1 MSRSDPRYH
10 ALDVRAETLTA
21 EAAAEVEADYDRK
34 RGRGPGRRPL
44 RERPEGPFAA
54 NLSAALALVD
64 AQDIADAVGDTS
76 KRIHRLSY
84 GYTLPHYY
92 ADIVPIAQFLKVD
105 PAHLAFEPTPAF
117 RARLVARRAA

>member
-1 MSRSDPRYH
+1 MAFPSDPRYH
-10 ALDVRAETLTA
+10 PLDVRAETLSA
-21 EAAAEVEADYDRK
+21 EEAAEVEAAYDRK
-34 RGRGPGRRPL
+34 RGRGRRPL

-64 AQDIADAVGDTS
+64 AQDIAEAVGDTP

-84 GYTLPHYY
+84 GYSLPHYY

-117 RARLVARRAA
+117 RARLLARRAA